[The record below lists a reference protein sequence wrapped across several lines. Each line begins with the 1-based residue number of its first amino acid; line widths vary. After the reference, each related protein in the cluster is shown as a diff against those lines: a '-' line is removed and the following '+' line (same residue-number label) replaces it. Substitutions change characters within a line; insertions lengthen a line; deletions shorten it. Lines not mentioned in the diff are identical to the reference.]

1 MTFTMNVKTSNA
13 AFTDEDSGAFNPGP
27 ELARILRDVADRM
40 EGGYVLSGSVFDING
55 NKVGS
60 FETVE
65 D

>member
-13 AFTDEDSGAFNPGP
+13 AFTDTADGFDPGP

-60 FETVE
+60 FETVA